1 MATTSLQDRPA
12 VVALRRAGPL
22 AFAGVAANAANVIV
36 TVTIAHLLSSRDYG
50 SLGQLLVLFLVLSMP
65 GSALLVAVVRRVTA
79 WSMSGQA
86 YRIKPWATT
95 VRRWGF
101 AGLVVLAVAAWLSR
115 SWLASVLSLPGP
127 DGVAE
132 FLIAGGA
139 WGLLSFERGLI
150 QADRNYTGLA
160 WNLGVEAAVR
170 TSLTVLLV
178 AAGLAVEGAGLALM
192 AAMGAAIGHAR
203 WAEAR
208 ARPAPAPP
216 ADEEVELEDEA
227 GPGVAPSPVL
237 PVEDEPRPPEWAKAD
252 GDRRPSTA
260 ALSAHHDSG
269 AGRRN
274 LALDLVAALIAL
286 FFLAALQGLDV
297 EIVGRDAPGAVGSYN
312 AISVACKAVVFLAI
326 VLSGYLL
333 PEAVVRWRR
342 GGNALRQLGVALG
355 LVAVPVVVLAILAA
369 AVPDEMLRIL
379 FGPDKVHAA
388 PAFATLALAM
398 GCLAAST
405 LFTYYLLGIGRR
417 WIPGILALATVVTV
431 VLVNAAHGHA
441 VSTARAELACQGV
454 LALILGGLVVS
465 APRRVRSGSLTR
477 P

>member
-1 MATTSLQDRPA
+1 
-12 VVALRRAGPL
+12 VALRRAGPL

-79 WSMSGQA
+79 WSMAGQA
-86 YRIKPWATT
+86 DRIKPWASS

-101 AGLVVLAVAAWLSR
+101 LGLALLALVAWLSR
-115 SWLASVLSLPGP
+115 SWLATALSLPGP

-160 WNLGVEAAVR
+160 WNLCVEAGVR
-170 TSLTVLLV
+170 TTLTVALIGI
-178 AAGLAVEGAGLALM
+178 GLGVEGAGLALM

-208 ARPAPAPP
+208 ARPAVAPP
-216 ADEEVELEDEA
+216 ATEQAEA
-227 GPGVAPSPVL
+227 GPGGRHEGDPEEVEPEVGPSPVL
-237 PVEDEPRPPEWAKAD
+237 PIEEAD
-252 GDRRPSTA
+252 AEGLPTTA
-260 ALSAHHDSG
+260 AAAVDD
-269 AGRRN
+269 AGRGRL
-274 LALDLVAALIAL
+274 LAVDLVAALGAL

-297 EIVGRDAPGAVGSYN
+297 EIVGRESPGSVGSYN
-312 AISVACKAVVFLAI
+312 AISVASKAVVFLAI

-342 GGNALRQLGVALG
+342 GGHALSQLGVALV
-355 LVAVPVVVLAILAA
+355 LVAVPVLVLTTLAA
-369 AVPDEMLRIL
+369 AAPDEMLRIL
-379 FGPDKVHAA
+379 FGPDKVRAA
-388 PAFATLALAM
+388 SAFATLALAM

-417 WIPGILALATVVTV
+417 WIVGVLAVATLVTIL
-431 VLVNAAHGHA
+431 LVNAAHGHA
-441 VSTARAELACQGV
+441 LSTARAELACQGA
-454 LALILGGLVVS
+454 LALILGILVVS
-465 APRRVRSGSLTR
+465 APRSIRSGSLTR
-477 P
+477 S

>member
-1 MATTSLQDRPA
+1 MAS
-12 VVALRRAGPL
+12 LRRAGPL

-36 TVTIAHLLSSRDYG
+36 TVTIAHLLNSRDYG

-79 WSMSGQA
+79 WSMAGQSD
-86 YRIKPWATT
+86 RIKPWASS
-95 VRRWGF
+95 VRRWGLV
-101 AGLVVLAVAAWLSR
+101 GLALLALLAWLCR
-115 SWLASVLSLPGP
+115 SWIASLLSLPSP

-150 QADRNYTGLA
+150 QANRNYTGLA
-160 WNLGVEAAVR
+160 WNLCVEAGVR
-170 TSLTVLLV
+170 TTLTVGLV
-178 AAGLAVEGAGLALM
+178 AAGLSVEGAGLALM
-192 AAMGAAIGHAR
+192 ASMGAAIGHAR
-203 WAEAR
+203 WAEWHAH
-208 ARPAPAPP
+208 PAPVAP
-216 ADEEVELEDEA
+216 ANEEVELQDEA

-237 PVEDEPRPPEWAKAD
+237 PVKPDAAQGGWPNGDASPPSWSD
-252 GDRRPSTA
+252 GDGDSLRPTA
-260 ALSAHHDSG
+260 VAAAEDHGLS
-269 AGRRN
+269 GRH
-274 LALDLVAALIAL
+274 LALDLGTALVAL

-297 EIVGRDAPGAVGSYN
+297 EIVGREAPGSVGSYN

-333 PEAVVRWRR
+333 PEAVVRYRR
-342 GGNALRQLGVALG
+342 GGHALRQLGVALG
-355 LVAVPVVVLAILAA
+355 LVAAPVVVLAVLAA
-369 AVPDEMLRIL
+369 AAPDEMLRIL
-379 FGPDKVHAA
+379 FGPDKAGAA

-405 LFTYYLLGIGRR
+405 LFTYYLLGIGRK
-417 WIPGILALATVVTV
+417 WVLCVLALATVVTV
-431 VLVNAAHGHA
+431 LLVNAAHGHA
-441 VSTARAELACQGV
+441 LSTARAELACQGV

-477 P
+477 S